1 MSLSF
6 SDRTGELIA
15 LREQVESLKRLLRRT
30 QTPLRFASMH
40 YLDTGLLGQ
49 ENKTDA
55 LIGAIK
61 RALKG

>member
-30 QTPLRFASMH
+30 QTPLHFASMH